1 MRGRVFAGAIPSLGR
16 DGYITRSELNQT
28 SSEILSM
35 SHQPIDQPPQKKSS
49 GLKYCL
55 IGCFAAFLL
64 GFGVVAAAGYL
75 FYRGMNNPEPYAQAV
90 MESIRDGDART
101 LYDESAEFFQSSA
114 TFEET
119 ESSLDDIRKDV
130 GELIQWKRVAIKYE
144 TDEDRPKIAV
154 ITYRGTFESG
164 ERVILVSLEEQADRK
179 PGYRLYRL
187 DTFKTE

>member
-1 MRGRVFAGAIPSLGR
+1 
-16 DGYITRSELNQT
+16 
-28 SSEILSM
+28 M
-35 SHQPIDQPPQKKSS
+35 SHQPFDPTPQKKSS
-49 GLKYCL
+49 VLKYCL

-64 GFGVVAAAGYL
+64 GIGVVSAAGYM
-75 FYRGMNNPEPYAQAV
+75 FYRSMNNPDPYGQAT
-90 MESIRDGDART
+90 MELIRDGDTRT
-101 LYDESAEFFQSSA
+101 LYDESTDFFKSSA

-130 GELIQWKRVAIKYE
+130 GELVSWKRVAIRYE
-144 TDEDRPKIAV
+144 ADEDQPTIAV